1 MSLIEGMEDII
12 THTKNQELRI
22 QKLEEENKDL
32 KELKEKLKRN
42 DKKMYQLLKQETDSH
57 AKTLNN
63 MFEAFNLSEQNTKQA
78 ELNARRFTNAESLQG
93 HYRTLIGEWYIMCFK
108 AQNNNKIKELKELKE
123 LYEGRAKGMEEEL
136 NKIEKLVGIKEGDI
150 PKPNQV
156 FNAVNKL
163 KEENDKL
170 KELVGSIKK
179 ETDKAK

>member
-57 AKTLNN
+57 TKTLNN

-78 ELNARRFTNAESLQG
+78 ELNARRFTNTESLQG
-93 HYRTLIGEWYIMCFK
+93 HYRNLIGEWYIMCFK
-108 AQNNNKIKELKELKE
+108 AQNNNKNKEL
-123 LYEGRAKGMEEEL
+123 EEE
-136 NKIEKLVGIKEGDI
+136 NK
-150 PKPNQV
+150 
-156 FNAVNKL
+156 
-163 KEENDKL
+163 KL